1 MTVIVIVLMGLY
13 VLIKS
18 VIALEGILV
27 SFLQF
32 LPTPKSIDGLFPVQ
46 FK

>member
-32 LPTPKSIDGLFPVQ
+32 LPMILNS
-46 FK
+46 